1 MYLPCCAL
9 GADSE
14 YKKMEEAK
22 PSFKRVFEE
31 SDEEENEPK
40 EAPKVRNLN
49 IFNIWIRFN

>member
-31 SDEEENEPK
+31 SDDEENESK
-40 EAPKVRNLN
+40 EAPKVRN
-49 IFNIWIRFN
+49 